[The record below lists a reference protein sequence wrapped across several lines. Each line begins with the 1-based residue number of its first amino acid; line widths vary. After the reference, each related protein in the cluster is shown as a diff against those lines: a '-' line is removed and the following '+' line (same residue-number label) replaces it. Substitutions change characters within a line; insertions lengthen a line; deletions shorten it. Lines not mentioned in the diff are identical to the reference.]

1 MADPNSLI
9 LAANGLFSARFE
21 IEEAIAAVAAAATPA
36 AHCRGAHLH
45 RAHPNPTEPTMKLK
59 PLEDQTIVITG
70 GSSGI
75 GLATAR
81 MAARR
86 GANVIIIARGEDGLQ
101 EAAQMIHAEGGRC
114 DTISADV
121 GKREEVKAAVQT
133 VIARHGG
140 FDTWVSN
147 AGVGVYAKLE
157 ELSDEDH
164 HQLFDTNYW
173 GVVHCATEA
182 LPHLK
187 QRGGAL
193 ITTGS
198 ISSQMPSPVLSSYTA
213 SKYAVK
219 GYIDS
224 LRLELLHEKAPVS
237 ITLIQP
243 SGINTPFGEHA
254 LNQMDARSKVPPPV
268 YSPDIVAEA
277 ICRAAEHPT
286 RDMIIGGSG
295 RAMTLFSRL
304 FPNLADHVF
313 TYSFF
318 KTALDTDQPKRP
330 ENGGF
335 DTPGG
340 QGEIYGEQNMRRTS
354 IYTTLRSHPLASI
367 AGVAL
372 AAGAAGLAL
381 RQRR

>member
-1 MADPNSLI
+1 
-9 LAANGLFSARFE
+9 
-21 IEEAIAAVAAAATPA
+21 
-36 AHCRGAHLH
+36 
-45 RAHPNPTEPTMKLK
+45 MKLK
-59 PLEDQTIVITG
+59 PLDKQTIVITG

-81 MAARR
+81 MAAGR
-86 GANVIIIARGEDGLQ
+86 GANVVIIARSEDGL
-101 EAAQMIHAEGGRC
+101 EAAADRIRAEGGRC

-121 GKREEVKAAVQT
+121 GKREEVKAAVAE

-147 AGVGVYAKLE
+147 AGVGAYAKLE
-157 ELSDEDH
+157 DLSDEDH
-164 HQLFDTNYW
+164 RQLFDTNYW

-187 QRGGAL
+187 ERGGAL

-198 ISSQMPSPVLSSYTA
+198 ISSQMPAPVLSSYTA

-219 GYIDS
+219 GYVDS
-224 LRLELLHEKAPVS
+224 LRLELIHEKAPVS
-237 ITLIQP
+237 VTLIQP

-268 YSPDIVAEA
+268 YSPDIVAKA

-286 RDMIIGGSG
+286 RDMIVGGTG
-295 RAMTLFSRL
+295 RAMTLFARL
-304 FPNLADHVF
+304 FPNLADQVF
-313 TYSFF
+313 AYSFF
-318 KTALDTDQPKRP
+318 KTALDRDEPKRSHG
-330 ENGGF
+330 GGF
-335 DTPGG
+335 ERGG
-340 QGEIYGEQNMRRTS
+340 GEGKIYGEQSMRRTS
-354 IYTTLRSHPLASI
+354 VYTLLRSHPLMSL

-381 RQRR
+381 RRR

>member
-1 MADPNSLI
+1 
-9 LAANGLFSARFE
+9 
-21 IEEAIAAVAAAATPA
+21 
-36 AHCRGAHLH
+36 
-45 RAHPNPTEPTMKLK
+45 MKLK
-59 PLEDQTIVITG
+59 PLDQQTIVITG

-81 MAARR
+81 MAAQR
-86 GANVIIIARGEDGLQ
+86 GANVVIIARGEDGL
-101 EAAQMIHAEGGRC
+101 EKAAQQIRAQGGRC

-121 GKREEVKAAVQT
+121 GKREDVKAAVET
-133 VIARHGG
+133 VIERHGG

-147 AGVGVYAKLE
+147 AGVAVYSKLE
-157 ELSDEDH
+157 DLSDEDH
-164 HQLFDTNYW
+164 RRLFDTNYW
-173 GVVHCATEA
+173 GVVHGATEA

-198 ISSQMPSPVLSSYTA
+198 ISSQMPAPVLSSYTA
-213 SKYAVK
+213 SKFAVK

-224 LRLELLHEKAPVS
+224 LRLELIHEKAPVS
-237 ITLIQP
+237 VTLIQP

-254 LNQMDARSKVPPPV
+254 RNQMDGRAMVPRPV

-295 RAMTLFSRL
+295 RAMTLFSQVL
-304 FPNLADHVF
+304 PNLADRVF
-313 TYSFF
+313 AFAFY
-318 KTALDTDQPKRP
+318 KTALDKSQPKRP
-330 ENGGF
+330 KSGGF
-335 DTPGG
+335 DTTGG
-340 QGEIYGEQNMRRTS
+340 TGEVYGEQNMRRTS
-354 IYTTLRSHPLASI
+354 IYTTLRSHPLASL
-367 AGVAL
+367 AGLAV

-381 RQRR
+381 KKR

>member
-1 MADPNSLI
+1 
-9 LAANGLFSARFE
+9 
-21 IEEAIAAVAAAATPA
+21 
-36 AHCRGAHLH
+36 
-45 RAHPNPTEPTMKLK
+45 MKLK
-59 PLEDQTIVITG
+59 PLDQQTIVITG

-81 MAARR
+81 MAAQR
-86 GANVIIIARGEDGLQ
+86 GANVVIIARREEGLEQ
-101 EAAQMIHAEGGRC
+101 AAQTIRSEGGRC

-121 GKREEVKAAVQT
+121 GNRDEVRSAVRT
-133 VIARHGG
+133 VIERHGG

-157 ELSDEDH
+157 ELSDKDH
-164 HQLFDTNYW
+164 RQVFETNYW

-187 QRGGAL
+187 QHGGAL

-198 ISSQMPSPVLSSYTA
+198 ISSQMPAPVLSSYTA

-224 LRLELLHEKAPVS
+224 LRLELIHEKAPVS
-237 ITLIQP
+237 VTLIQP

-254 LNQMDARSKVPPPV
+254 LNRMDGRAMVPPPV
-268 YSPDIVAEA
+268 YSPDIVAKA

-286 RDMIIGGSG
+286 RDMIVGGAG

-304 FPNLADHVF
+304 LPDLADQI
-313 TYSFF
+313 YARAFF
-318 KTALDTDQPKRP
+318 VTALDKDAPKRS
-330 ENGGF
+330 NAGGF
-335 DTPGG
+335 HEGG
-340 QGEIYGEQNMRRTS
+340 GEGRIYGEQGMRRTS
-354 IYTTLRSHPLASI
+354 LYTMLRSHPLAS
-367 AGVAL
+367 L
-372 AAGAAGLAL
+372 AAGAALSVGAAGLLL
-381 RQRR
+381 RRR

>member
-1 MADPNSLI
+1 
-9 LAANGLFSARFE
+9 
-21 IEEAIAAVAAAATPA
+21 
-36 AHCRGAHLH
+36 
-45 RAHPNPTEPTMKLK
+45 MKLK
-59 PLEDQTIVITG
+59 PLDQQTIVITG

-81 MAARR
+81 MAAER
-86 GANVIIIARGEDGLQ
+86 GANVVIIARSDEGL
-101 EAAQMIHAEGGRC
+101 EAAAQQIRAESGRC

-121 GKREEVKAAVQT
+121 SSREDVRAAVEE

-157 ELSDEDH
+157 ELSDADH
-164 HQLFDTNYW
+164 RQVFETNYW
-173 GVVHCATEA
+173 GVVYCTTEA
-182 LPHLK
+182 LPHLRR
-187 QRGGAL
+187 RGGAL

-198 ISSQMPSPVLSSYTA
+198 ISSQMPAPVLSSYTA

-224 LRLELLHEKAPVS
+224 LRLELIHDKAPVS
-237 ITLIQP
+237 VTLIQP

-254 LNQMDARSKVPPPV
+254 LNTMEGRAKVPPPV
-268 YSPDIVAEA
+268 YSPDIVARA

-286 RDMIIGGSG
+286 RDMIVGGAG
-295 RAMTLFSRL
+295 RAMTLFARVL
-304 FPNLADHVF
+304 PNLADQVF
-313 TYSFF
+313 ARAFF
-318 KTALDTDQPKRP
+318 VTALAKDEPKRSGG
-330 ENGGF
+330 GGF
-335 DTPGG
+335 HEGG
-340 QGEIYGEQNMRRTS
+340 GRGVTYGDQSMRRTS
-354 IYTTLRSHPLASI
+354 LYTFLRSHPLASV

-381 RQRR
+381 RRR

>member
-1 MADPNSLI
+1 
-9 LAANGLFSARFE
+9 
-21 IEEAIAAVAAAATPA
+21 
-36 AHCRGAHLH
+36 
-45 RAHPNPTEPTMKLK
+45 MKLK
-59 PLEDQTIVITG
+59 PLSEQTIVITG

-81 MAARR
+81 MAAER
-86 GANVIIIARGEDGLQ
+86 GANVVIIARSEEGL
-101 EAAQMIHAEGGRC
+101 EAAAERIRKDGGRC

-121 GKREEVKAAVQT
+121 GNREDVRAAVEE

-164 HQLFDTNYW
+164 RRLFDTNYW
-173 GVVHCATEA
+173 GVVYCATEA

-198 ISSQMPSPVLSSYTA
+198 ISSQMPAPVLSSYTA

-219 GYIDS
+219 GYIDL
-224 LRLELLHEKAPVS
+224 LRLELIHEKAPVS
-237 ITLIQP
+237 VTLIQP
-243 SGINTPFGEHA
+243 SGINTPFGDHA
-254 LNQMDARSKVPPPV
+254 LNEMDSASKVPPPI

-286 RDMIIGGSG
+286 RDMIVGGTG
-295 RAMTLFSRL
+295 RAMTLFATL
-304 FPNLADHVF
+304 FPNLSDQVF
-313 TYSFF
+313 ARAFF
-318 KTALDTDQPKRP
+318 KTALDKDKPPQAQD
-330 ENGGF
+330 GGF
-335 DTPGG
+335 DTGG
-340 QGEIYGEQNMRRTS
+340 GEGEIYGDQNMRRTS
-354 IYTTLRSHPLASI
+354 LYTTVRSHPLASL

-372 AAGAAGLAL
+372 AAGTVGLAL
-381 RQRR
+381 KRR

>member
-1 MADPNSLI
+1 MN
-9 LAANGLFSARFE
+9 
-21 IEEAIAAVAAAATPA
+21 
-36 AHCRGAHLH
+36 
-45 RAHPNPTEPTMKLK
+45 LK
-59 PLEDQTIVITG
+59 PLEEQTIVITG

-75 GLATAR
+75 GLAPAR
-81 MAARR
+81 MAAQR
-86 GANVIIIARGEDGLQ
+86 GAKVVIIARNEDGLD
-101 EAAQMIHAEGGRC
+101 EAAEQIRRDGGQC

-121 GKREEVKAAVQT
+121 GSREEIKAAVAT
-133 VIARHGG
+133 VIERHGG

-157 ELSDEDH
+157 DLSDEDH
-164 HQLFDTNYW
+164 RQLFETNYW

-198 ISSQMPSPVLSSYTA
+198 ISSQMPAPVLSSYTA

-224 LRLELLHEKAPVS
+224 LRLELIHEKAPVS
-237 ITLIQP
+237 VTLIQP

-254 LNQMDARSKVPPPV
+254 LNKMEGRTKVPPPV
-268 YSPDIVAEA
+268 YSPDIVAKA

-295 RAMTLFSRL
+295 RAMTLFATL
-304 FPNLADHVF
+304 FPNLSDQVF
-313 TYSFF
+313 AYSFF
-318 KTALDTDQPKRP
+318 KTALDKDRPKRSDD
-330 ENGGF
+330 GGF
-335 DTPGG
+335 ERGG
-340 QGEIYGEQNMRRTS
+340 GSGEVYGEQNMRSTS
-354 IYTTLRSHPLASI
+354 LYTAVRSNPLATL

-381 RQRR
+381 KRR